1 MKSHE
6 ITQEELEQI
15 DINDWIKNHEVHKD
29 RLTPAHHHGSG
40 HLQWFADPQFCRFS
54 HLRIDFRKQEKST
67 NFSTVPES

>member
-29 RLTPAHHHGSG
+29 RLTPATVSYT
-40 HLQWFADPQFCRFS
+40 
-54 HLRIDFRKQEKST
+54 HLRAHET
-67 NFSTVPES
+67 

>member
-29 RLTPAHHHGSG
+29 RLTPAIIITAVVICS
-40 HLQWFADPQFCRFS
+40 AVS
-54 HLRIDFRKQEKST
+54 YTHLRAHEDVE
-67 NFSTVPES
+67 ESRMPSSA